1 MAKIG
6 LNKLNLNKKQDVKV
20 IQYEGNDI
28 EIIQHLDIGSKSA
41 LVSAAVRGSVIQG
54 IVDEILLDAYLHLF
68 IVDRY
73 TNISLTQ
80 KQRENLLE
88 TFDLLESNK
97 FFDVVISGMAEN
109 EYDYIFTMAKRLMN
123 NVNEYNRNIISM
135 FQGFEDVIQE
145 LLGQAQTRLDK

>member
-28 EIIQHLDIGSKSA
+28 EIIQHLDIASKSA